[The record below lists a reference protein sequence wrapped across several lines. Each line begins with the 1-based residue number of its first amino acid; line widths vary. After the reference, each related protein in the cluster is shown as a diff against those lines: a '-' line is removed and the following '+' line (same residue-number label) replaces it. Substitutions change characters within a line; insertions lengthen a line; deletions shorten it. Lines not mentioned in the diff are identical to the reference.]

1 MEKFIQISTDEVYG
15 SLGKEGS
22 FTEASPI
29 APTNP
34 YAASKAAAD
43 LLVQSYFRTYGL
55 NVNITRC
62 SNNYGPHQHPEKLIP
77 LMITRAMKGRKLPVY
92 GNGHQIRD
100 WIHVHDH
107 CRAIDKVLH
116 HGKAGE
122 IYNIGAGEEHKNID
136 IIRFV
141 LRELSVSTELIE
153 HVSDRLGHDYRYA
166 IDPTKLENQLG
177 WRPIVDFEQGLQETI
192 DWYRHNEGWWR
203 ALEK

>member
-1 MEKFIQISTDEVYG
+1 M
-15 SLGKEGS
+15 
-22 FTEASPI
+22 
-29 APTNP
+29 
-34 YAASKAAAD
+34 
-43 LLVQSYFRTYGL
+43 
-55 NVNITRC
+55 
-62 SNNYGPHQHPEKLIP
+62 IP